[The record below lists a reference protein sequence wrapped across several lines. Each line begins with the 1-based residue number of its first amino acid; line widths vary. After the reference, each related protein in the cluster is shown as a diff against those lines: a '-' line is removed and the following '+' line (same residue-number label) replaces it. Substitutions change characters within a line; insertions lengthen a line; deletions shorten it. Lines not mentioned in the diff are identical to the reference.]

1 MSEPRGILKNAPE
14 DATYKREPRNE
25 LDPEKSKFDRQ
36 KVIENT
42 RMNSKLAGLN
52 AEQGNIIRQ
61 RLAHQAKI
69 RDSQIA
75 DEAAF
80 ALDDDHLKWDEK
92 NIILNEQEKSATM
105 KIDEPKTPYEG
116 GFNPNNEYYRPDED
130 DTTGEDELGD
140 INLGE
145 GVADDKNVVPNETI
159 EVVESEQPEPA
170 LEEES
175 EEKELSPA
183 EKHKLFE
190 LKRKQHY
197 HMKGNVLKHPLPEPD
212 DDDKD

>member
-1 MSEPRGILKNAPE
+1 MPETKGILKNAPR
-14 DATYKREPRNE
+14 DATYKKEPSNE
-25 LDPEKSKFDRQ
+25 LDVEKAKFDRQ

-42 RMNSKLAGLN
+42 RMNSKLTALN

-69 RDSQIA
+69 RDHQLA
-75 DEAAF
+75 EEAAKV
-80 ALDDDHLKWDEK
+80 LDEDHLKWDEK
-92 NIILNEQEKSATM
+92 NILLNEQEKSATM

-130 DTTGEDELGD
+130 DTTGEYEMGE

-145 GVADDKNVVPNETI
+145 GVADDKNVVPNDTI
-159 EVVESEQPEPA
+159 EVVEPEVDESVEKLVDPST
-170 LEEES
+170 EELTP
-175 EEKELSPA
+175 EEK
-183 EKHKLFE
+183 HRIFE

-197 HMKGNVLKHPLPEPD
+197 HMKGSVLKEHPLPTE
-212 DDDKD
+212 KAE